1 MRRTSSKQRRPVA
14 SPFAIWADYAHRV
27 AERQG
32 GANVHVIPTPDA
44 PPRPKAKRKPRDKT

>member
-14 SPFAIWADYAHRV
+14 SPFAIWANFAQRI

-32 GANVHVIPTPDA
+32 GTSVAVIPTSDA
-44 PPRPKAKRKPRDKT
+44 PPRPKAKRKPRAKR